1 MKSVQFFIITYNTL
15 FFFKKFLKKLM
26 KDSKRKIQLCLD
38 YLVCSEN
45 CQRALCRSAEVYP
58 MISVVNP
65 DNLTK

>member
-15 FFFKKFLKKLM
+15 FFFKKNSKLM

-58 MISVVNP
+58 MISVINP